1 MFVLS
6 KIFWLILNPGNLFA
20 LFLFSGTALL
30 FTRFYRTGR
39 LFISG
44 AVVFALLVTVFPV
57 GGRLIENLEN
67 RFPVNVSIPPDIDG
81 IIVLGGTINQY
92 LTLTRGQPALSE
104 GGERLTELVYL
115 ARRYPDAK
123 LIFTGGSGAL
133 IDRELK
139 EADAAR
145 MFFTRMG
152 IGGDRIVYESDSR
165 NTYENALFSRRI
177 AGDTAKTG
185 RWVLITSA
193 LHMPRAMGV
202 FRGAGWNVL
211 AYPVD
216 YSTDGQRRFVI
227 GFQPIEALS
236 RLNTAM
242 REWIGLIAYW
252 ILGRTS
258 NIVPSANTLPDN

>member
-6 KIFWLILNPGNLFA
+6 KLFWLILNPGNLFM
-20 LFLFSGTALL
+20 LFLLVGTVLL
-30 FTRFYRTGR
+30 FTRFFRPGR
-39 LFISG
+39 LMISG

-67 RFPVNVSIPPDIDG
+67 RFPVNVSIPPDIAG
-81 IIVLGGTINQY
+81 IIVLGGTINQH
-92 LTLTRGQPALSE
+92 LTFTRRQPALSE

-115 ARRYPDAK
+115 ARKFPNAR

-145 MFFTRMG
+145 IFFNRMG
-152 IGGDRIVYESDSR
+152 LGEDRIIYESASR
-165 NTYENALFSRRI
+165 NTYENALFSRRF
-177 AGDTAKTG
+177 AGETAKSG
-185 RWVLITSA
+185 QWVLVTSA

-202 FRGAGWNVL
+202 FRRAGWNVL

-216 YSTDGQRRFVI
+216 FMTDGQQRFVI
-227 GFQPIEALS
+227 GFQPVPALQ
-236 RLNTAM
+236 RLNTAI
-242 REWIGLIAYW
+242 REWIGLVAYR

-258 NIVPSANTLPDN
+258 HMVPSEESLSDN

>member
-1 MFVLS
+1 MFDLS
-6 KIFWLILNPGNLFA
+6 KIFWLILNPGNLFI
-20 LFLFSGTALL
+20 LFLFSGTVLL
-30 FTRFYRTGR
+30 FTKFYRTGR
-39 LFISG
+39 LFVS
-44 AVVFALLVTVFPV
+44 ASVVFALLVTIFPV

-67 RFPVNVSIPPDIDG
+67 RFPANVSIPPDIDG

-92 LTLTRGQPALSE
+92 LTFARGQPALSE
-104 GGERLTELVYL
+104 GGERLTEFVYL
-115 ARRYPDAK
+115 ARRYPNAK
-123 LIFTGGSGAL
+123 LIFSGGSGAL

-145 MFFTRMG
+145 MFFSRMG
-152 IGGDRIVYESDSR
+152 IAGDRIVYEGDSR
-165 NTYENALFSRRI
+165 NTYENAVFSRRI

-185 RWVLITSA
+185 RWVLVTSA

-216 YSTDGQRRFVI
+216 YSTDGQGRFEI
-227 GFQPIEALS
+227 GFQPISALS
-236 RLNTAM
+236 QLNRAM
-242 REWIGLIAYW
+242 REWIGLFAYR

-258 NIVPSANTLPDN
+258 TIAPSANTLPDN

>member
-1 MFVLS
+1 MFVFS
-6 KIFWLILNPGNLFA
+6 KIFWLILNPGNLFTIF
-20 LFLFSGTALL
+20 LFLGTALL

-39 LFISG
+39 LFVSG
-44 AVVFALLVTVFPV
+44 AVVFALLVTIFPV

-67 RFPVNVSIPPDIDG
+67 RFPANVSIPADIDG

-92 LTLTRGQPALSE
+92 LTYTRGQPALTE
-104 GGERLTELVYL
+104 GGERLTEFVYL
-115 ARRYPDAK
+115 ARKYPNAK
-123 LIFTGGSGAL
+123 LIFSGGTGAL
-133 IDRELK
+133 INRELK

-145 MFFTRMG
+145 VFFTRMG
-152 IGGDRIVYESDSR
+152 IAGDRILYESESR

-177 AGDTAKTG
+177 AGDTTKTG
-185 RWVLITSA
+185 QWVLVTSA

-202 FRGAGWNVL
+202 FRRVGWNVL
-211 AYPVD
+211 ANPVD
-216 YSTDGQRRFVI
+216 YLTDGKQRFVV

-236 RLNTAM
+236 RLNKAM
-242 REWIGLIAYW
+242 REWIGLVAYR